1 MTDIALPH
9 LFCVKARQGTR
20 EGYFLLRWSTG
31 HTDTNGR
38 VVHVIKPM
46 NHQGRFYT
54 IDTIVVNTTQHN
66 HITRKGQGNVTRPM
80 HWNFT
85 DKRLRDPDGMR
96 IPVLHVTSRTTL
108 PAMKPTSFIPIIEN
122 VPNEVQPNQVQ
133 PNEVQPNQVQPNQV
147 QPNQVLATVQT
158 KKYTITSI
166 PQHVVRALL
175 TNAVMNSETC
185 PITSEDIDVSNG
197 AVTSCF
203 HFFEKNAIIK
213 WLLMPNSK
221 DECPLCKTPCNSYT
235 IE

>member
-1 MTDIALPH
+1 MTELPQVQALPH
-9 LFCVKARQGTR
+9 RFCVKARHGTR

-31 HTDTNGR
+31 QTDINGN
-38 VVHVIKPM
+38 VVHILKPL
-46 NHQGRFYT
+46 NHEEQFYN
-54 IDTIVVNTTQHN
+54 IDNVVVNYTRHT
-66 HITRKGQGNVTRPM
+66 HITRKGQGNVTRQIT
-80 HWNFT
+80 WNFT
-85 DKRLRDPDGMR
+85 DKRLRAPDGMR
-96 IPVLHVTSRTTL
+96 IPVLHITSRASL
-108 PAMKPTSFIPIIEN
+108 PAMKLTSFIPIIEN
-122 VPNEVQPNQVQ
+122 VPT
-133 PNEVQPNQVQPNQV
+133 QVQPNQV
-147 QPNQVLATVQT
+147 QPTQVQPNQVQPTQVQR

-166 PQHVVRALL
+166 PQHIIRALL

-235 IE
+235 LD

>member
-1 MTDIALPH
+1 MTDVVNTQAHQLPH
-9 LFCVKARQGTR
+9 LFCVKTNHGNR

-31 HTDTNGR
+31 ETAEDGS
-38 VVHVIKPM
+38 VVHILKPS

-54 IDTIVVNTTQHN
+54 IDTIVANYTINT
-66 HITRKGQGNVTRPM
+66 ITSKKGQGNVTRPM
-80 HWNFT
+80 KWHFT
-85 DKRLRDPDGMR
+85 DRRLRDPDERR
-96 IPVLHVTSRTTL
+96 IPVIRVTSQSVL
-108 PAMKPTSFIPIIEN
+108 PAFKLTSFIPIIANTPVAPEI
-122 VPNEVQPNQVQ
+122 PI
-133 PNEVQPNQVQPNQV
+133 
-147 QPNQVLATVQT
+147 VQT

-166 PQHVVRALL
+166 PQHVIRALL
-175 TNAVMNSETC
+175 TNAVMNGETC

-235 IE
+235 LE